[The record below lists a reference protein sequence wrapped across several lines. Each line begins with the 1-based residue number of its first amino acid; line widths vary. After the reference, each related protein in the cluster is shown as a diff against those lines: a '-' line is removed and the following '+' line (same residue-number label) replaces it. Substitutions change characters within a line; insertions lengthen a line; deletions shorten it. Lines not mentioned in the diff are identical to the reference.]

1 MGFRA
6 VGKFERFETE
16 VPVETLEDAFNGAL
30 NGIEEKGLTNDNNEP
45 VITIVL
51 TNNMLGTDG
60 QRKTNCVVYI
70 GATMQEIAND
80 LNTRE

>member
-1 MGFRA
+1 MGFRT

-16 VPVETLEDAFNGAL
+16 MPVETLEDAFDGAL
-30 NGIEEKGLTNDNNEP
+30 QGIEEKGLTNDNNEP
-45 VITIVL
+45 AVTIVL
-51 TNNMLGTDG
+51 TNNVLGTDG
-60 QRKTNCVVYI
+60 QRKTNGIVYI